1 MWKLHRKLNFPNI
14 FRFAAIY
21 TWATAFKSLDVNDHN
36 IINSFKE
43 LFLTQ
48 TRTNEEHMWPIMVY
62 PNVYCKMKSDSFSKE
77 NNKGIIF
84 NRVPVWW
91 EKNLK
96 SKNEHSSRSY
106 IVHTRYSKWF
116 KLIGSVPGNLEIRMK
131 KFFHIHKIS

>member
-1 MWKLHRKLNFPNI
+1 MGYKLSWIVSSLN
-14 FRFAAIY
+14 
-21 TWATAFKSLDVNDHN
+21 SLDVDDHN

-48 TRTNEEHMWPIMVY
+48 TRTNEEHMWPVMVS
-62 PNVYCKMKSDSFSKE
+62 PNVYFKLKWESFSKE

-96 SKNEHSSRSY
+96 SKNEHS
-106 IVHTRYSKWF
+106 
-116 KLIGSVPGNLEIRMK
+116 
-131 KFFHIHKIS
+131 